1 MPKDAIGNTLNV
13 GDLLHVTLASPNI
26 VARITKV
33 QCGGTLIATNGGKQA
48 RMTPGVIMVQ
58 AEFPIVFDPSNGQVN
73 GCMKL
78 AEPGQR
84 EQLIGD
90 QADEKKVELN

>member
-13 GDLLHVTLASPNI
+13 GDLLHVTLASPSV

-48 RMTPGVIMVQ
+48 RMTPGVIMVV
-58 AEFPIVFDPSNGQVN
+58 AEFPIVFDPPNGQVN

-78 AEPGQR
+78 VEPDQR
-84 EQLIGD
+84 D
-90 QADEKKVELN
+90 QVMEGPASEKKVELN